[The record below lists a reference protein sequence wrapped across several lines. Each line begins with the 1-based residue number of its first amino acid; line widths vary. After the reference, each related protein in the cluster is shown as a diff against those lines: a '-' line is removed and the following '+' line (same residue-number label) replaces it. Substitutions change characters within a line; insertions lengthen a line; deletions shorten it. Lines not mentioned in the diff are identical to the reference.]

1 MRMDLLAIDGI
12 QDVATLDLTR
22 VVGRTAFV
30 YTLDAHSASADLHE
44 DDANTTH
51 LRRRTCGL
59 LLRRWPLGL
68 LLGLLGLGLPLLL
81 RRQATLVV
89 GIAVHVIGG
98 GARSLLRLLRRPIW
112 LLRGHLLLPLH
123 LR

>member
-1 MRMDLLAIDGI
+1 MDLLAIDGI

-30 YTLDAHSASADLHE
+30 HTFDAHSASADLHQ

-51 LRRRTCGL
+51 LRRRTCG
-59 LLRRWPLGL
+59 
-68 LLGLLGLGLPLLL
+68 LLL